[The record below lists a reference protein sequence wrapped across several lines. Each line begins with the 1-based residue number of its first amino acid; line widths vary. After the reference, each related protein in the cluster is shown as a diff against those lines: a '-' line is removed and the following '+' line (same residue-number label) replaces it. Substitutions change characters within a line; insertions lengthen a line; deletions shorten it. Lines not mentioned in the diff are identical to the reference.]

1 MALPVPLP
9 GNAVV
14 NITDPYDNRVLVI
27 TNYILATVICMV
39 TIVGVLG
46 NSFVVLLFAL
56 SRKLQTV
63 TNIFVVSLTLS
74 DLIGCATL
82 SLDAVALL
90 YLRGWPLQDWVCKMV
105 GGVTLI
111 AFKASIVHLALISIN
126 RLFVITRPRI
136 QYLRIYRRRNV
147 VLMVAFAWLSPLSMI
162 VLPTSLGFGR
172 LGYNTENH
180 FCVFDGTRLQL
191 RIMYVIEEILF
202 VVTFC
207 IISFCYFKIYI
218 YVTRQYRNMTQ
229 FFLRRS
235 NKAPASNKKKM
246 LSNIDKREIEITKN
260 LFMVV
265 CAFFI
270 CILPHT
276 ICLFAEECYLYYFK
290 HTAVIYSINSC
301 INPYI
306 YCFKQPIFKQVS
318 LCVVRCRWSEIP
330 KPSAWLQRLLKRSR
344 DRAPSSTPTPN
355 FNTPPDDQ
363 DISIVAT
370 VKQTSLQ
377 TDV

>member
-1 MALPVPLP
+1 MASPVPLP
-9 GNAVV
+9 GNDVV
-14 NITDPYDNRVLVI
+14 NMTDPYDNRVLVI

-39 TIVGVLG
+39 TIIGVLG

-56 SRKLQTV
+56 SRQLQTV

-235 NKAPASNKKKM
+235 NKVPASNKKKM

-344 DRAPSSTPTPN
+344 DRAQSSTPTPN
-355 FNTPPDDQ
+355 FNVPQDDQ